1 MWPTLQGRLHTALSG
16 HREGPPRKGCQPPE
30 DGGHGSWATRHPS
43 VPPPLPVSPSL
54 VRPSRGVSAPRRGP
68 RCLGV
73 KTIFSSGPKA
83 NFFLRLPDS
92 ETPNGIPSLFL
103 SLLAPALQNHLLPNK
118 VVPGTQNLVIRHF
131 SSFVPRLF
139 QVSPCHLPLQSHL
152 FHCLWTPFIKEKN
165 KILHFHKSSSSRVT
179 VLLFRKLSP

>member
-1 MWPTLQGRLHTALSG
+1 MRRYRRCPCCKSWGHWIKAEPWWPAQQGRRCGHLCRGGSTRPSQATGRVLPGRAVGLLRTEVTEAGPLTPHLS
-16 HREGPPRKGCQPPE
+16 
-30 DGGHGSWATRHPS
+30 HP
-43 VPPPLPVSPSL
+43 LSPSL
-54 VRPSRGVSAPRRGP
+54 VRPSRVVSAPRRGP

-92 ETPNGIPSLFL
+92 ETPNGIPPLFL
-103 SLLAPALQNHLLPNK
+103 SLLAPALQNCFLPNK

-152 FHCLWTPFIKEKN
+152 FHCL
-165 KILHFHKSSSSRVT
+165 
-179 VLLFRKLSP
+179 